1 VEWSVAIREH
11 FAQLALQI
19 GTRGAIGEV
28 TALLAAGQT
37 SSTAYL
43 ELVEQHGVARER
55 WFQKDRLDLVIG
67 FVRSILELGPLN
79 PEHLRDVTQL
89 KEFLHVAE
97 GELASERPAEIASLL
112 QEQLEIILAD
122 REITEQEDLY
132 QVELQ
137 RAFDLGYD
145 QYLLLIRTVLEK
157 VWADLS
163 AIAVEDSAH
172 PEALRIRNQL
182 IALEPMYRL
191 AVAQPRTL
199 GALY

>member
-11 FAQLALQI
+11 FAQHALQI

-43 ELVEQHGVARER
+43 ELVEQHGVAREG

-79 PEHLRDVTQL
+79 PEHQRDVSRL
-89 KEFLHVAE
+89 KEFLRIAE

-122 REITEQEDLY
+122 REINEQEDLY

-145 QYLLLIRTVLEK
+145 QYLLLIRSVLER

-163 AIAVEDSAH
+163 VLVVGDSTH
-172 PEALRIRNQL
+172 PEAVRIRRQL
-182 IALEPMYRL
+182 TALEPMYRL
-191 AVAQPRTL
+191 AVVQSRTL

>member
-1 VEWSVAIREH
+1 VEWTPAIREH
-11 FAQLALQI
+11 FAHLALQI

-37 SSTAYL
+37 SPTSYL
-43 ELVEQHGVARER
+43 EVVERHGVAREL

-79 PEHLRDVTQL
+79 TEHQRDVIQL

-122 REITEQEDLY
+122 REINEEEDLY

-163 AIAVEDSAH
+163 AIAVGNAVS
-172 PEALRIRNQL
+172 PEAVRIRKQRTT
-182 IALEPMYRL
+182 LEPLYRL